1 MLLLHSKVYLSP
13 PSTLPCK
20 TAVQNLPHH
29 MFFILLQYNLPMLCC
44 LGTFA
49 SNTITLTNIL
59 SAAFYEDL
67 IYRFDFQIIPI
78 ELQGVKPIHSNRT
91 VIVIISVNNI
101 LYFVCCCN
109 FQRNCNEALKQRGE
123 IIKKILAIFDELFLS
138 KQSDDGGV
146 NVKLMLNQC

>member
-123 IIKKILAIFDELFLS
+123 IIKKSLQSLMNCSLAS
-138 KQSDDGGV
+138 KVMMGE
-146 NVKLMLNQC
+146 LMLN